1 MSNLD
6 DQYNTFMEE
15 LEQKPDVR
23 QLGFLHEDIDDDDP
37 MRDVRAMAEAERR
50 NNRRMRNPAALA
62 PRAMDQSEGH
72 ERMEMD
78 ADGPITELNPNDMNR
93 KVLVMKSGE
102 MEIALEPE
110 KALVYT
116 CFNTTYD
123 RASLNRADVW
133 HQIMVHHDGKYR
145 KEEILD
151 ALFTVI
157 STDDFYPVAYREHTN
172 IDYFL
177 VRLCSK
183 ALVKLFDKN
192 LKLPMPGSSDPL
204 KLTVKLNIA
213 KYIQGQIY
221 PNGKIFSAVAE
232 RCDNAGLYGFS
243 NMLNL
248 DCFRNHGDFEELS
261 VFLGNRAHL
270 ELVCSSI
277 NRLDEIRAKINAI
290 KLTNNSIAHIS
301 PLVAIKDLPIQT
313 LDLRFNR
320 IKHPASLRPLKG
332 CNINELYIE
341 GNGIVDVPGYMDV
354 LKEYFPKI
362 IKIDRT
368 FLGAKPRKQQKV
380 VAAANRIGGDDEV
393 EVTSTAGE
401 VFASINGVVR
411 NASDFKKYK
420 FNTKW
425 HQVVVSHDGR
435 YDKAEILENLFTVL
449 DGFDF
454 YPCYYRTYSKQDE
467 FFVINCYEALA
478 FLVQSKLALKM
489 KSSSEYISIVLK
501 MDMAEFKDGQVVV
514 EEKLNFAL
522 QCQFNDRCLDLC
534 NFQQVLDRI
543 KFVDFSVKSTR
554 TLSTILTLAGRK
566 YGVAC
571 LILRLRHNGIRNLGA
586 LSSLISY
593 PKLIALDLRFN
604 DIRTFDD
611 LQGVI
616 KNKIKEVFLDNNPV
630 CNAAE
635 TGVEYIRKVRTFFP
649 AMEKLDGI
657 PLLDN
662 GNVNFSQNFICTPEA
677 YKFTESFVKHY
688 FSIYDSFQRSSLKDL
703 YHPKA
708 QFSMTSNFSQSKTM
722 DSHQVRLNAYQGK
735 SRNLLRLANIDRAIS
750 SLVVG
755 SERIANVLVSFPKTE
770 HDFYSFRVDT
780 PIFRPECVVI
790 TVHGAF
796 KEMANSLLSDDF
808 VLGFTR
814 TFYIQPCAKG
824 LGIFE
829 KAIEF
834 KIYNDLF
841 HMYNLTTYGRENVFK
856 HHDEPEVADP
866 FVPHSEERENTII
879 VFQELTRLNRKWCMR
894 CLEESSWNLK
904 VALNI
909 FLKLYEEDRIPENG
923 FDTTLG
929 QKR

>member
-1 MSNLD
+1 MTTD
-6 DQYNTFMEE
+6 IEDQYNNFLEE
-15 LEQKPDVR
+15 LEQKPDIR
-23 QLGFLHEDIDDDDP
+23 HLGFDNDDP
-37 MRDVRAMAEAERR
+37 MIELNAMAEAERR
-50 NNRRMRNPAALA
+50 NTRLIRNPVALVGGRGGDDMDTENDRDA
-62 PRAMDQSEGH
+62 PL
-72 ERMEMD
+72 
-78 ADGPITELNPNDMNR
+78 TELNPNDMNR
-93 KVLVMKSGE
+93 KVLNMRSGE
-102 MEIALEPE
+102 LEIVLEPE

-133 HQIMVHHDGKYR
+133 HQIMVHHDGKYQ
-145 KEEILD
+145 KQEILD

-157 STDDFYPVAYREHTN
+157 STDDFYPVAYRQHTN

-192 LKLPMPGSSDPL
+192 LKLPMPGASDPL
-204 KLTVKLNIA
+204 KLTVKLNVA
-213 KYIQGQIY
+213 KFVQGQIY
-221 PNGKIFSAVAE
+221 PSGKIFSAVGE
-232 RCDNAGLYGFS
+232 RCDNAVMYGYS
-243 NMLNL
+243 NQLNL
-248 DCFRNHGDFEELS
+248 DNFRDHGEFEELC

-277 NRLDEIRAKINAI
+277 NRLEDLRTKVNAI

-332 CNINELYIE
+332 CGINELYIE

-354 LKEYFPKI
+354 LKEYFPNV
-362 IKIDRT
+362 IKIDST
-368 FLGAKPRKQQKV
+368 FLGAMAKKT
-380 VAAANRIGGDDEV
+380 VAPSRVGGDDEV
-393 EVTSTAGE
+393 EVTSTGE
-401 VFASINGVVR
+401 IYSCVNGAVED
-411 NASDFKKYK
+411 AKKFKKYK

-425 HQVVVSHDGR
+425 HMVVVAHEGR
-435 YDKAEILENLFTVL
+435 YEKSEILDVLFAML
-449 DGFDF
+449 DGYDF
-454 YPCYYRTYSKQDE
+454 YPCYYKTYSKQDE

-478 FLVQSKLALKM
+478 FLVQSKLVIRM
-489 KSSSEYISIVLK
+489 KSTNELVSIVLK
-501 MDMAEFKDGQVVV
+501 MNIAEFKEGQVVV
-514 EEKLNFAL
+514 EEKLNYAL
-522 QCQFNDRCLDLC
+522 LGRFNDRCLDLC
-534 NFQQVLDRI
+534 SLQQHLDKI
-543 KFVDFSVKSTR
+543 KFVDICAKSTR
-554 TLSTILTLAGRK
+554 TLSKILGLAGK
-566 YGVAC
+566 KFGAAC
-571 LILRLRHNGIRNLGA
+571 LVIRLRNNGMKNLSSLA
-586 LSSLISY
+586 SLISY
-593 PKLIALDLRFN
+593 PKLIALDLRYN
-604 DIRTFDD
+604 DICSFDD
-611 LQGVI
+611 LYGVI

-630 CNAAE
+630 CNTA
-635 TGVEYIRKVRTFFP
+635 TSSIEYIRHVRKFFP
-649 AMEKLDGI
+649 AIEKLDGM
-657 PLLDN
+657 PLLEN
-662 GNVNFSQNFICTPEA
+662 GNLNFSQNFITTPEA

-688 FSIYDSFQRSSLKDL
+688 FTLYDSFQRSSLKDL

-708 QFSMTSNFSQSKTM
+708 QFSMTSNFTQSKTM
-722 DSHQVRLNAYQGK
+722 DVHQVRLNAYQGK
-735 SRNLLRLANIDRAIS
+735 SRNLLKLANIDRAIS

-755 SERIANVLVSFPKTE
+755 NERIANVLVSFPKTE
-770 HDFYSFRVDT
+770 HDFFSFRVDT

-790 TVHGAF
+790 SVHGAF

-841 HMYNLTTYGRENVFK
+841 HMYNLTGYGRENVFK
-856 HHDEPEVADP
+856 HHDEPETSDP
-866 FVPHSEERENTII
+866 FVPHSEERENFLI
-879 VFQELTRLNRKWCMR
+879 VFQELTRLNRKWCLR

-923 FDTTLG
+923 FDATLS
-929 QKR
+929 QRR

>member
-362 IKIDRT
+362 IKI
-368 FLGAKPRKQQKV
+368 V
-380 VAAANRIGGDDEV
+380 SRI
-393 EVTSTAGE
+393 
-401 VFASINGVVR
+401 F
-411 NASDFKKYK
+411 
-420 FNTKW
+420 
-425 HQVVVSHDGR
+425 
-435 YDKAEILENLFTVL
+435 
-449 DGFDF
+449 
-454 YPCYYRTYSKQDE
+454 
-467 FFVINCYEALA
+467 
-478 FLVQSKLALKM
+478 
-489 KSSSEYISIVLK
+489 
-501 MDMAEFKDGQVVV
+501 
-514 EEKLNFAL
+514 
-522 QCQFNDRCLDLC
+522 
-534 NFQQVLDRI
+534 
-543 KFVDFSVKSTR
+543 
-554 TLSTILTLAGRK
+554 
-566 YGVAC
+566 
-571 LILRLRHNGIRNLGA
+571 
-586 LSSLISY
+586 
-593 PKLIALDLRFN
+593 
-604 DIRTFDD
+604 
-611 LQGVI
+611 
-616 KNKIKEVFLDNNPV
+616 
-630 CNAAE
+630 
-635 TGVEYIRKVRTFFP
+635 
-649 AMEKLDGI
+649 
-657 PLLDN
+657 
-662 GNVNFSQNFICTPEA
+662 
-677 YKFTESFVKHY
+677 
-688 FSIYDSFQRSSLKDL
+688 
-703 YHPKA
+703 
-708 QFSMTSNFSQSKTM
+708 
-722 DSHQVRLNAYQGK
+722 
-735 SRNLLRLANIDRAIS
+735 
-750 SLVVG
+750 
-755 SERIANVLVSFPKTE
+755 
-770 HDFYSFRVDT
+770 
-780 PIFRPECVVI
+780 
-790 TVHGAF
+790 
-796 KEMANSLLSDDF
+796 
-808 VLGFTR
+808 
-814 TFYIQPCAKG
+814 
-824 LGIFE
+824 
-829 KAIEF
+829 
-834 KIYNDLF
+834 
-841 HMYNLTTYGRENVFK
+841 
-856 HHDEPEVADP
+856 
-866 FVPHSEERENTII
+866 
-879 VFQELTRLNRKWCMR
+879 
-894 CLEESSWNLK
+894 
-904 VALNI
+904 
-909 FLKLYEEDRIPENG
+909 
-923 FDTTLG
+923 
-929 QKR
+929 

>member
-1 MSNLD
+1 MANLD

-15 LEQKPDVR
+15 LEQKPDIR
-23 QLGFLHEDIDDDDP
+23 TLGFHHDDEDDDP
-37 MRDVRAMAEAERR
+37 MRDVKAMAEAERR
-50 NNRRMRNPAALA
+50 NRRRMKNPVALA
-62 PRAMDQSEGH
+62 GH
-72 ERMEMD
+72 LPLEHDERMD
-78 ADGPITELNPNDMNR
+78 TDVDGPITELNPNDMNR
-93 KVLVMKSGE
+93 KVLVMRSGE
-102 MEIALEPE
+102 MDIVMEPE

-133 HQIMVHHDGKYR
+133 HQIMVHHDGKYQ
-145 KEEILD
+145 KQEILD
-151 ALFTVI
+151 ALFAVI
-157 STDDFYPVAYREHTN
+157 STDDFYPVAYRQHTN

-192 LKLPMPGSSDPL
+192 LKLPMPGASDPL

-213 KYIQGQIY
+213 KYMQGQIF

-248 DCFRNHGDFEELS
+248 DNFRNHGDFEELC

-277 NRLDEIRAKINAI
+277 NRLDEVRAKINAI
-290 KLTNNSIAHIS
+290 KMTNNSIAHIS

-332 CNINELYIE
+332 CSINELYVE
-341 GNGIVDVPGYMDV
+341 GNGIADVPGYMDV
-354 LKEYFPKI
+354 LKEYFPSI

-368 FLGAKPRKQQKV
+368 FLGAKPKKQQKV
-380 VAAANRIGGDDEV
+380 VAATTRIGGDDEV
-393 EVTSTAGE
+393 EVTSTGE
-401 VFASINGVVR
+401 VYSCVNGVVP
-411 NASDFKKYK
+411 NSKDFKKFK
-420 FNTKW
+420 FTTKW
-425 HQVVVSHDGR
+425 HQVVISHDGR
-435 YDKAEILENLFTVL
+435 YDKGEILDNLFIML
-449 DGFDF
+449 DSYDF

-467 FFVINCYEALA
+467 FFVINNYEALA
-478 FLVQSKLALKM
+478 FLIQSKLALKI
-489 KSSSEYISIVLK
+489 KSSNEYISIVLK
-501 MDMAEFKDGQVVV
+501 MNVADFKDGQVLV

-522 QCQFNDRCLDLC
+522 TDRFNDRCLDLC
-534 NFQQVLDRI
+534 SFQQHLDKI
-543 KFVDFSVKSTR
+543 KYVDFSVKSTR
-554 TLSTILTLAGRK
+554 TLSKILSLAGK
-566 YGVAC
+566 KFGIAC
-571 LILRLRHNGIRNLGA
+571 LILRLRNNGIRSLGA
-586 LSSLISY
+586 LSTLISY
-593 PKLIALDLRFN
+593 PKLIAIDLRFN

-616 KNKIKEVFLDNNPV
+616 KNKIKEVFLDNNPI
-630 CNAAE
+630 CNAAPSSID
-635 TGVEYIRKVRTFFP
+635 YIRHVRTFFSG
-649 AMEKLDGI
+649 MEKLDGI
-657 PLLDN
+657 PLLEN

-688 FSIYDSFQRSSLKDL
+688 FTIYDSFQRSSLKDL

-808 VLGFTR
+808 VLGFSR

-829 KAIEF
+829 RAIEF

-841 HMYNLTTYGRENVFK
+841 HMYNLTSYGRENVFK
-856 HHDEPEVADP
+856 HNEEHEVMDP

-909 FLKLYEEDRIPENG
+909 FLKLYEEDRIPEIG